1 MPQGQKTHQL
11 TPDGLAK
18 IEQEL
23 KALKTEQRPAA
34 VKRMA
39 AARELGDLSENAD
52 YHDAREQ
59 LAFIEGRIEELEYMI
74 KHAEIVTPKGASGT
88 VQMGSKVEV
97 KGGQGGASTFE
108 IVGANESDPLAGKIS
123 SESPVGSALMGQKK
137 GDTVTVETPAGTTQ
151 YTIIAV
157 K

>member
-1 MPQGQKTHQL
+1 MAQVPTHQL
-11 TPDGLAK
+11 TPEGLAK
-18 IEQEL
+18 VEQEL

-74 KHAEIVTPKGASGT
+74 KHAEIVTPKGASGS
-88 VQMGSKVEV
+88 VQMGSQVTV
-97 KGGQGGASTFE
+97 KNESGKALNFE
-108 IVGANESDPLAGKIS
+108 IVGANESDPVGGKIS
-123 SESPVGSALMGQKK
+123 SESPVGAALMGQKK
-137 GDTVTVETPAGTTQ
+137 GDSVTVETPGGTTK
-151 YTIIAV
+151 YTIV
-157 K
+157 SVS